1 MATGAGALSGTTP
14 ANPITP
20 VDVNPQPTPSG
31 TITPATM
38 AVTSTAAGSIA
49 PGFVGLSY
57 EKGDL
62 AEPLFTG
69 ANTDLM
75 ALFTRLG
82 PSVLRIGGSSADY
95 NSWVPDGPGFTT
107 NQTSPPDVDR
117 LAAFVK
123 SVGWQCLY
131 TVSLLGVVQ
140 GTTTPALAAAEVA
153 YVAAKLGPSL
163 IGIEIGN
170 EPDLYP
176 RNASYFPGGWSF
188 AQYKILWEQFRA
200 AILAVTPTVP
210 LTGPATANAEAT
222 WTVPFGE
229 YATSSQI
236 TLLTQ
241 HYYRA
246 NGRLPT
252 STAAA
257 LILPDPTLVSNLA
270 ILQAGAQVIGV
281 PFRISECNS
290 YYEGGAA
297 GVSDAYASSLWI
309 IDFLFNCAQGGAIG
323 VNLHGG
329 GNLPTYTPIA
339 DNAGVEITARP
350 EYYGAFLFT
359 LAGSGTLF
367 ETQVSA
373 GSLNVTGYAVS
384 AASGGLNLVIV
395 NKDLTQNLQLTATLP
410 SAFSTASL
418 ILMTQ
423 LTPGGTGPDLSAIT
437 GVTMQGGGL
446 DPSDAF
452 SLSSAYSLTIAGD
465 QITFYVPALSAV
477 LIKLV

>member
-1 MATGAGALSGTTP
+1 MTVTT
-14 ANPITP
+14 T
-20 VDVNPQPTPSG
+20 V
-31 TITPATM
+31 
-38 AVTSTAAGSIA
+38 AGSIA

-57 EKGDL
+57 EKADL

-75 ALFTRLG
+75 ALFNRLG

-95 NSWVPDGPGFTT
+95 NTWVPNGPGLTT
-107 NQTSPPDVDR
+107 NQTSPPDVER

-123 SVGWQCLY
+123 AVGWQCLY
-131 TVSLLGVVQ
+131 TVNLGGVVQ

-153 YVAAKLGPSL
+153 YVAKAMGSSL
-163 IGIEIGN
+163 LGIEIGN

-176 RNASYFPGGWSF
+176 KNASYFPGGWSL
-188 AQYKILWEQFRA
+188 AQYEILWEQFRA
-200 AILAVTPTVP
+200 AILAATPGVR

-236 TLLTQ
+236 SLLTQ

-246 NGRLPT
+246 NGKLPT
-252 STAAA
+252 STATA

-270 ILQAGAQVIGV
+270 IVQAGAQAIGV

-290 YYEGGAA
+290 YFQSGAP
-297 GVSDAYASSLWI
+297 GVSDSYASSLWV
-309 IDFLFNCAQGGAIG
+309 IDFLFNCAQGGAVG

-339 DNAGVEITARP
+339 DNTGVEITARP

-359 LAGSGTLF
+359 LAGSGTLC

-384 AASGGLNLVIV
+384 NSSGGLNLVIV

-410 SAFSTASL
+410 SVFSTASL

-423 LTPGGTGPDLSAIT
+423 LTPGGTGPSLSAIT
-437 GVTMQGGGL
+437 GVTIQGGGL

-452 SLSSAYSLTIAGD
+452 SLKSAYSLTITGN

-477 LIKLV
+477 LIKLA